1 MKNAFILFLTMI
13 VFSCGGG
20 PVTQA
25 PSEPVPAARTTAPIE
40 AGDDDPD
47 TFDPSSIS
55 QDVYDSTKSDVQ
67 HLIEELNGIIRA
79 KNYNAWRSYLDEDYL
94 ADISSSEYLQRISDS
109 AAMKSQKIVLKAPE
123 DYFNYV
129 VVPSR
134 ANSRVDDIEFI
145 TQRRVKAFTITEKG
159 QRLRL
164 YDLERSS
171 DGWKIIN

>member
-1 MKNAFILFLTMI
+1 MKNIFILLLIMM

-20 PVTQA
+20 PATQV
-25 PSEPVPAARTTAPIE
+25 PSESVTATQTAVPVE
-40 AGDDDPD
+40 DDPV
-47 TFDPSSIS
+47 TFDPGTIS
-55 QDVYDSTKSDVQ
+55 REVYDSTKSDVQ

-79 KNYNAWRSYLDEDYL
+79 KNYDAWKAYLDEDYL
-94 ADISSSEYLQRISDS
+94 ADISSSEYLQRISET

-145 TQRRVKAFTITEKG
+145 TQRRVKAFTVTEKG

-164 YDLERSS
+164 YDLERSTG
-171 DGWKIIN
+171 GWKIIN

>member
-1 MKNAFILFLTMI
+1 MKNIFILLLTMM

-20 PVTQA
+20 PATQD
-25 PSEPVPAARTTAPIE
+25 PSESVPAAQTAAPVEIE
-40 AGDDDPD
+40 DDDPD
-47 TFDPSSIS
+47 TFDPGSIT
-55 QDVYDSTKSDVQ
+55 QDLYDSTKSDVQ

-79 KNYNAWRSYLDEDYL
+79 KNYNAWKSYLDEKYL
-94 ADISSSEYLQRISDS
+94 ADISSSEYLRRISNT
-109 AAMKSQKIVLKAPE
+109 AAMKSQKIVLKVPE

-171 DGWKIIN
+171 SGWKIIN

>member
-1 MKNAFILFLTMI
+1 MMI

-20 PVTQA
+20 PATQV
-25 PSEPVPAARTTAPIE
+25 PSESVPAAQTA
-40 AGDDDPD
+40 ASVDVDGDPD

-55 QDVYDSTKSDVQ
+55 QDIYDSTKSDVQ
-67 HLIEELNGIIRA
+67 HLIEELNGIIRS
-79 KNYNAWRSYLDEDYL
+79 KNYNAWKSYLDEDYL
-94 ADISSSEYLQRISDS
+94 ADISSSEYLRRISDT
-109 AAMKSQKIVLKAPE
+109 AAMKSQKIVLRVPE

-145 TQRRVKAFTITEKG
+145 TQRRVKAFTVTEKG

-164 YDLERSS
+164 YDLERSGN
-171 DGWKIIN
+171 GWKIIN